1 MEQSGSQAL
10 NSEAS
15 RCGRHHR
22 DMSRS
27 LMMFLAYPKE
37 LRMKFWMTFGEGTS
51 LEKFY
56 ADLGSTMVEAWAT
69 SENNYMHIYIYV
81 LHVYYIYNI

>member
-27 LMMFLAYPKE
+27 RMMFLAYPKE
-37 LRMKFWMTFGEGTS
+37 LRMTFWMTFGEGTS